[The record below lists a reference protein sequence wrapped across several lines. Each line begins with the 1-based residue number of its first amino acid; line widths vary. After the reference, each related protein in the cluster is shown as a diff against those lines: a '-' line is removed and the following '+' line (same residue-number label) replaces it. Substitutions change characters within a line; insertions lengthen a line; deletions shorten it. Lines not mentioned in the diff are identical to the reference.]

1 MVNSPSA
8 NTVLGNIVD
17 SPQPWLSS
25 KQSPNLIGSI
35 PYSPGDSSPK
45 TPAFGASDVHN
56 AAVMEAKKWLEEKK
70 LTSKSKVDLALGPCT
85 LNTDI
90 LHCVSFIL
98 NYYLLESILLLQFS
112 LTHSSL

>member
-98 NYYLLESILLLQFS
+98 NY
-112 LTHSSL
+112 